1 MRTGVNLRSGR
12 DGQPCDAHV
21 RRAFRL
27 VNQRWCVRHH
37 HDSFNWQ
44 RESAPVRVRAS
55 PGHGARSD
63 RAINPRR
70 SDEPGQAARGSTI
83 VKGIDEPKVTDWLL
97 AHCEGLAAPLEF
109 EPITGGHS
117 NLTYKVADATGRKLV
132 LRRPPLGAVL
142 ATAHDM
148 GREHR
153 IIRAVAATSV
163 PVPPA
168 LGLCTDESVNGA
180 PFYVMGFVEGAVL
193 DTPAMVRQTVVDM
206 PARQRLSQSV
216 LDALVALHTT
226 SPESIGLG
234 DLGRKEAY
242 LDRQLTRWRTQWEKS
257 KTREL
262 ASMEETYQLLLAA
275 KPEQKYT
282 GIVHGDYR
290 LGNMLATSDGR
301 VAAVLDWEL
310 CTLGDTMADLG
321 YLMNNWADAGEE
333 GPSQAVAMPTSTG
346 GFLSRAQ
353 FLAAYTEKSGR
364 STDGVEY
371 YRAFQWWRLAAI
383 VEGVLARY
391 MKGVMG
397 ESAVGVDVFRA
408 QVEQMAEA
416 ALTMIRGI
424 A

>member
-1 MRTGVNLRSGR
+1 M
-12 DGQPCDAHV
+12 
-21 RRAFRL
+21 
-27 VNQRWCVRHH
+27 
-37 HDSFNWQ
+37 
-44 RESAPVRVRAS
+44 
-55 PGHGARSD
+55 
-63 RAINPRR
+63 
-70 SDEPGQAARGSTI
+70 
-83 VKGIDEPKVTDWLL
+83 KGIDEPRVTEWLV
-97 AHCEGLAAPLEF
+97 ANCEGLAAPVGF

-117 NLTYKVADATGRKLV
+117 NLTYKVTSADGRKAV

-153 IIRAVAATSV
+153 IIRALASTTV

-168 LGLCTDESVNGA
+168 LGLCTDETVNGA
-180 PFYVMGFVEGAVL
+180 PFYVMTFVEGAVL
-193 DTPAMVRQTVVDM
+193 DTPAMVRQTLPDN
-206 PARQRLSQSV
+206 ASRLRLSHSV

-290 LGNMLATSDGR
+290 LGNMLATADGS

-310 CTLGDTMADLG
+310 CTLGDTLADVG

-346 GFLSRAQ
+346 GFMSRAE
-353 FLAAYTEKSGR
+353 FLAAYTAKSGH
-364 STDGVEY
+364 SIEGVEY

-383 VEGVLARY
+383 VEGVLSRY

-397 ESAVGVDVFRA
+397 ESAVGLDIFRA

-416 ALTMIRGI
+416 ALTMVRGI